1 MTNETTYLE
10 NLLNNRKVVRNYKKT
25 SLEDTNLKNIS
36 KFSIK
41 IPTAG
46 FSRGIEI
53 LNTFDVKKI
62 KNVSRIFNEDN
73 FIKDGK
79 SPWISNSL
87 ALFFILLN
95 EEAYHHRYSKNDKTN
110 AVNSKDWDVPY
121 WYVDAGAAMMNC
133 ILLIEE
139 KELSSGFMGLHNI
152 DRKKIHEEFKI
163 PDTYQIIGM
172 ITAGVEDSNTD
183 ISKNKHNKKKLIHNE
198 FFSRET
204 NRFPQ

>member
-25 SLEDTNLKNIS
+25 SLEDIKLKNIS

-62 KNVSRIFNEDN
+62 KNVSKIFNEDN

-198 FFSRET
+198 FFSR
-204 NRFPQ
+204 

>member
-25 SLEDTNLKNIS
+25 SLEDTKLKNIS

-62 KNVSRIFNEDN
+62 KNVSKIFNEDN

-172 ITAGVEDSNTD
+172 ITAGVEDSKSD

-198 FFSRET
+198 FFSR
-204 NRFPQ
+204 

>member
-10 NLLNNRKVVRNYKKT
+10 NLLNNRKVVRTYKKT

-198 FFSRET
+198 FFSR
-204 NRFPQ
+204 

>member
-25 SLEDTNLKNIS
+25 SLEDTSLKNIS

-163 PDTYQIIGM
+163 PDNYQIIGM

-198 FFSRET
+198 FFSR
-204 NRFPQ
+204 

>member
-79 SPWISNSL
+79 SPCISNYL

-198 FFSRET
+198 FFSK
-204 NRFPQ
+204 

>member
-62 KNVSRIFNEDN
+62 KNVSKIFNEDN

-152 DRKKIHEEFKI
+152 DRKKIHEEFII
-163 PDTYQIIGM
+163 PDTYQVIGM

-198 FFSRET
+198 FFSR
-204 NRFPQ
+204 

>member
-25 SLEDTNLKNIS
+25 TLEDTNLKNIS

-87 ALFFILLN
+87 ALFFILIN
-95 EEAYHHRYSKNDKTN
+95 EEAYHYRYSKNDKTN

-152 DRKKIHEEFKI
+152 DRKKIHQEFKI

-172 ITAGVEDSNTD
+172 ITAGVEDSSTD

-198 FFSRET
+198 FFSR
-204 NRFPQ
+204 

>member
-25 SLEDTNLKNIS
+25 SLEDINLKNIS

-198 FFSRET
+198 FFSR
-204 NRFPQ
+204 

>member
-62 KNVSRIFNEDN
+62 KNVSKIFNEDN

-95 EEAYHHRYSKNDKTN
+95 EDAYHHRYSKNDKTN

-183 ISKNKHNKKKLIHNE
+183 ISSNKHNKKKLIHNE
-198 FFSRET
+198 FFSR
-204 NRFPQ
+204 

>member
-73 FIKDGK
+73 FIKDGR

-95 EEAYHHRYSKNDKTN
+95 EEAYHHRYSKIDKTN

-133 ILLIEE
+133 ILLIQE

-183 ISKNKHNKKKLIHNE
+183 ISKNKYNKKKLVHNE
-198 FFSRET
+198 FFSR
-204 NRFPQ
+204 

>member
-25 SLEDTNLKNIS
+25 SLEDINLKNIS

-172 ITAGVEDSNTD
+172 ITAGVEDSKTD

-198 FFSRET
+198 FFSR
-204 NRFPQ
+204 

>member
-25 SLEDTNLKNIS
+25 SYEDSNLKNIS

-73 FIKDGK
+73 FIKVGK

-139 KELSSGFMGLHNI
+139 KGLSSGFMGLHNI

-198 FFSRET
+198 FFSR
-204 NRFPQ
+204 

>member
-172 ITAGVEDSNTD
+172 ITAGVEDSSTN

-198 FFSRET
+198 FFSR
-204 NRFPQ
+204 

>member
-1 MTNETTYLE
+1 MTNEITYLE

-25 SLEDTNLKNIS
+25 SLEDSKLKNIS

-95 EEAYHHRYSKNDKTN
+95 EDAYHHRYSKNDKTN

-139 KELSSGFMGLHNI
+139 KELSSGFIGMHNI

-198 FFSRET
+198 FFSR
-204 NRFPQ
+204 

>member
-25 SLEDTNLKNIS
+25 SLEDTKLKNIS

-62 KNVSRIFNEDN
+62 KNVSKIFNEDN

-198 FFSRET
+198 FFSI
-204 NRFPQ
+204 

>member
-25 SLEDTNLKNIS
+25 SLEDTKLKNIS

-62 KNVSRIFNEDN
+62 KNVSKIFNEDN

-172 ITAGVEDSNTD
+172 ITAGVEDSNTY

-198 FFSRET
+198 FFSR
-204 NRFPQ
+204 